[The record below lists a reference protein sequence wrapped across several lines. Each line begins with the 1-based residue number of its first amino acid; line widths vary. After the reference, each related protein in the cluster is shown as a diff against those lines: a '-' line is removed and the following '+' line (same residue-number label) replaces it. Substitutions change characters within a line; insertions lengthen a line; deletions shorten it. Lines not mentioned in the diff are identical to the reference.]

1 MWWNNDKHGHMKGK
15 NILTTVLCLLTMV
28 LLCLPAV
35 QQKWHLFDFRA
46 LSGAVVKT
54 ERPTLSL
61 ESYRDMSFQSLTEQY
76 ISDNFGFREPLIRLY
91 NQCLWA
97 FRVTNNEDVVVG
109 KDGWLYGRHAVDD
122 YCRQLSGYDAATD
135 GELVKKLNYETERL
149 KRMQDALNE
158 RGTKLFVLVCPSK
171 DIIYPEHLPDSS
183 KFVMGD
189 GMRAIEYVPEAFEKN
204 GINHLDMNAWFLQIK
219 DTVSYPLFPK
229 TGTHWS
235 NVASMHVADTLIR
248 YMEWLS
254 GKNIPNIEVGPM
266 YPSEPIKPDDDL
278 EKIMNLVWPI
288 KPNQNYYA
296 KVDIV
301 PDSTAQRL
309 KLISIGDSYFWNLSY
324 AMPMDS
330 LFSSYPYW
338 YYFSTVYF
346 DPEHDNVK
354 QLNLVEEVDSA
365 DLVMIILTSY
375 HLYYFNLGFL
385 SRLEKALS
393 NPYPEVVEDILHKME
408 ANDVWYQ
415 SLKEKAERRGKTLDE
430 VMRDDALYLIKK
442 DPEKYLGK
450 AE

>member
-1 MWWNNDKHGHMKGK
+1 MK
-15 NILTTVLCLLTMV
+15 NRLLYIVLSVLTVALLV
-28 LLCLPAV
+28 LPAV
-35 QQKWHLFDFRA
+35 QQHTKLFKFKPLHGVTNANTPPYKYLNFNDLRSGEFQKAAEQHL
-46 LSGAVVKT
+46 
-54 ERPTLSL
+54 
-61 ESYRDMSFQSLTEQY
+61 
-76 ISDNFGFREPLIRLY
+76 SDNYGFREPLIRGY
-91 NQCLWA
+91 NQVMWSL
-97 FRVTNNEDVVVG
+97 FRKTYCQDVVVG
-109 KDGWLYGRHAVDD
+109 KKGWLYGQRAVSD
-122 YCRQLSGYDAATD
+122 YFRQLAGTSADSD
-135 GELVKKLNYETERL
+135 EEMVKKLDGEISRL
-149 KRMQDALNE
+149 KKMQDLLDE

-171 DIIYPEHLPDSS
+171 DIICPEHLPEG
-183 KFVMGD
+183 KEYVMGD
-189 GMRAIEYVPEAFEKN
+189 RMRAIEYVPEAFAKN
-204 GINHLDMNAWFLQIK
+204 GINYLDMCAWFEQIK

-254 GKNIPNIEVGPM
+254 GKNMPNIEVGPM
-266 YPSEPIKPDDDL
+266 YPSEPVRPDNDL

-324 AMPMDS
+324 TMPMDS
-330 LFSSYPYW
+330 LFSSHPYW

-346 DPEHDNVK
+346 DPDHNNVK
-354 QLNLVEEVDSA
+354 QLNLVKEVDSA
-365 DLVMIILTSY
+365 DLIMIILTSN
-375 HLYYFNLGFL
+375 HLYNINQGFL
-385 SRLEKALS
+385 SRLQKALS

-408 ANDVWYQ
+408 ANDDWYQ
-415 SLKEKAERRGKTLDE
+415 SLKEKAERQGKTLDE